1 MKRKD
6 NNDKPAFKLERGS
19 KRQKAA
25 YRVTKNQIKEPMKNT
40 KMECPW
46 NLVPKST
53 EPQKGRKYTVSV
65 AIPGSVI
72 EIAQSAELRTYLAG
86 EIARAVTIFEVDEV
100 IIYNEDPTRTM
111 ESSTSGVYEGSSK
124 PSDPNIFL
132 ARILQYLE
140 TPSYLRKLLFPVHKD
155 LQYTGLLNPLDAPHH
170 MRLDEMS
177 LYREGVTIDKPV
189 KQGAGSFVTCG
200 LRKDVKIDKHIKPG
214 VRVTVELDLDLI
226 QSNDNVKN
234 YKGKVVSPRQPREKH
249 GLYWGYQIRLAK
261 SISDVFKQSSFGA
274 KANYD
279 LTIGVSDHGDN
290 AYTTCAKL
298 LSTSEKSKDSK
309 DSDNDENDN
318 DDDTLSN
325 IPSTFNHM
333 LIVFGGQGGIENAV
347 EVDENIKINRNDTRS
362 LFDLYLNTCPYKGS
376 RSIRLE
382 EQILITMSALKTL
395 IQQKGAN

>member
-170 MRLDEMS
+170 MRLDEMR
-177 LYREGVTIDKPV
+177 LYRE
-189 KQGAGSFVTCG
+189 
-200 LRKDVKIDKHIKPG
+200 
-214 VRVTVELDLDLI
+214 
-226 QSNDNVKN
+226 
-234 YKGKVVSPRQPREKH
+234 
-249 GLYWGYQIRLAK
+249 
-261 SISDVFKQSSFGA
+261 
-274 KANYD
+274 
-279 LTIGVSDHGDN
+279 
-290 AYTTCAKL
+290 
-298 LSTSEKSKDSK
+298 
-309 DSDNDENDN
+309 
-318 DDDTLSN
+318 
-325 IPSTFNHM
+325 
-333 LIVFGGQGGIENAV
+333 
-347 EVDENIKINRNDTRS
+347 
-362 LFDLYLNTCPYKGS
+362 
-376 RSIRLE
+376 
-382 EQILITMSALKTL
+382 
-395 IQQKGAN
+395 

>member
-1 MKRKD
+1 MNKRKE
-6 NNDKPAFKLERGS
+6 NDKPAFKLERGS

-25 YRVTKNQIKEPMKNT
+25 YRITKNQIKEPMKNIKT
-40 KMECPW
+40 ECPW
-46 NLVPKST
+46 NLTPKEDGNT
-53 EPQKGRKYTVSV
+53 KGRKYTVSV

-86 EIARAVTIFEVDEV
+86 EIARALTIFEVDEV

-111 ESSTSGVYEGSSK
+111 ENTTSGVYEGSGK
-124 PSDPNIFL
+124 VADPNIFL

-170 MRLDEMS
+170 MRLDETS

-226 QSNDNVKN
+226 NSNDNVKN
-234 YKGKVVSPRQPREKH
+234 YKGKVVSSRQPREKH

-261 SISDVFKQSSFGA
+261 SISDVFKQTSFGS
-274 KANYD
+274 KTQYD
-279 LTIGVSDHGDN
+279 LTIGVSDHGSN

-298 LSTSEKSKDSK
+298 LSSEK
-309 DSDNDENDN
+309 NDN
-318 DDDTLSN
+318 DKDESLDN
-325 IPSTFNHM
+325 IPSTFQHM

-347 EVDENIKINRNDTRS
+347 EVDENITINRQDTKS
-362 LFDLYLNTCPYKGS
+362 LFDLYLNTCPFKGS

-382 EQILITMSALKTL
+382 EQILITMSTLKTL
-395 IQQKGAN
+395 IQQKGAK

>member
-6 NNDKPAFKLERGS
+6 NNNEKAPFKLERGS

-25 YRVTKNQIKEPMKNT
+25 YRVTKNQIKEPMKNI
-40 KMECPW
+40 KAECPW
-46 NLVPKST
+46 NLVPK
-53 EPQKGRKYTVSV
+53 EGDPNNKGRKYTVSV

-111 ESSTSGVYEGSSK
+111 ENTTSGVYEGSNK

-170 MRLDEMS
+170 MRLDETS

-226 QSNDNVKN
+226 QSGDNVKN

-261 SISDVFKQSSFGA
+261 SISDVFKQSSFGS

-279 LTIGVSDHGDN
+279 LTIGISDHGDN
-290 AYTTCAKL
+290 AYTTCSKL
-298 LSTSEKSKDSK
+298 LSSKNNDDS
-309 DSDNDENDN
+309 NDN
-318 DDDTLSN
+318 DDDDDNDDIKNN
-325 IPSTFNHM
+325 IPSTFNHL

-376 RSIRLE
+376 RAIRLE
-382 EQILITMSALKTL
+382 EQILITMSTLKTL

>member
-6 NNDKPAFKLERGS
+6 NNNEKAPFKLERGS

-25 YRVTKNQIKEPMKNT
+25 YRVTKNQIKEPMKNI
-40 KMECPW
+40 KAECPW
-46 NLVPKST
+46 NLVPK
-53 EPQKGRKYTVSV
+53 EGDPNNKGRKYTVSV

-111 ESSTSGVYEGSSK
+111 ENTTSGVYEGSNK

-170 MRLDEMS
+170 MRLDETS

-189 KQGAGSFVTCG
+189 KHGAGSFVTCG

-226 QSNDNVKN
+226 QSGDNVKN

-261 SISDVFKQSSFGA
+261 SISDVFKQSSFGS

-279 LTIGVSDHGDN
+279 LTIGISDHGDN
-290 AYTTCAKL
+290 AYTTCSKL
-298 LSTSEKSKDSK
+298 LSSKNNDDS
-309 DSDNDENDN
+309 NDN
-318 DDDTLSN
+318 DDDDDDNDDIKNN
-325 IPSTFNHM
+325 IPSTFNHL

-376 RSIRLE
+376 RAIRLE
-382 EQILITMSALKTL
+382 EQILITMSTLKTL

>member
-1 MKRKD
+1 
-6 NNDKPAFKLERGS
+6 
-19 KRQKAA
+19 
-25 YRVTKNQIKEPMKNT
+25 
-40 KMECPW
+40 MECPW
-46 NLVPKST
+46 NLVPKEGDNSH
-53 EPQKGRKYTVSV
+53 GRKYTVSV

-86 EIARAVTIFEVDEV
+86 EIARALTIFEVDEV

-111 ESSTSGVYEGSSK
+111 ENTTSGVYEGSSK

-170 MRLDEMS
+170 MRLDETS

-226 QSNDNVKN
+226 NSNDNAKN

-261 SISDVFKQSSFGA
+261 SISDVFKQTSFGA
-274 KANYD
+274 KAQYD
-279 LTIGVSDHGDN
+279 LTIG
-290 AYTTCAKL
+290 
-298 LSTSEKSKDSK
+298 
-309 DSDNDENDN
+309 DNDENSFD
-318 DDDTLSN
+318 N
-325 IPSTFNHM
+325 IPSTFQHM

-347 EVDENIKINRNDTRS
+347 EVDENIKINRHDTRS

-382 EQILITMSALKTL
+382 EQILITMSTLKTL
-395 IQQKGAN
+395 IQQKGAK

>member
-1 MKRKD
+1 MTNKRKD
-6 NNDKPAFKLERGS
+6 NNEKPAFKLERGS

-25 YRVTKNQIKEPMKNT
+25 YRVTKNQIKEPMKNI

-46 NLVPKST
+46 NLVPKEDDNSH
-53 EPQKGRKYTVSV
+53 GRKYTVSV

-86 EIARAVTIFEVDEV
+86 EIARALTIFEVDEV

-111 ESSTSGVYEGSSK
+111 ENTTSGVYEGSNK

-170 MRLDEMS
+170 MRLDETS

-226 QSNDNVKN
+226 NSNDNVKN

-261 SISDVFKQSSFGA
+261 SISDVFKQTSFGA
-274 KANYD
+274 KAQYD

-290 AYTTCAKL
+290 AYTICKKL
-298 LSTSEKSKDSK
+298 LSSEK
-309 DSDNDENDN
+309 E
-318 DDDTLSN
+318 DDDEGEEEEEISLDN
-325 IPSTFNHM
+325 IPSTFQHM

-347 EVDENIKINRNDTRS
+347 EVDENIKINRNDTKS
-362 LFDLYLNTCPYKGS
+362 LFDLYLNTCPFKGS

-382 EQILITMSALKTL
+382 EQILITMSTLKTL
-395 IQQKGAN
+395 IQQKGAK

>member
-1 MKRKD
+1 
-6 NNDKPAFKLERGS
+6 
-19 KRQKAA
+19 
-25 YRVTKNQIKEPMKNT
+25 
-40 KMECPW
+40 
-46 NLVPKST
+46 
-53 EPQKGRKYTVSV
+53 
-65 AIPGSVI
+65 
-72 EIAQSAELRTYLAG
+72 
-86 EIARAVTIFEVDEV
+86 
-100 IIYNEDPTRTM
+100 
-111 ESSTSGVYEGSSK
+111 
-124 PSDPNIFL
+124 
-132 ARILQYLE
+132 
-140 TPSYLRKLLFPVHKD
+140 
-155 LQYTGLLNPLDAPHH
+155 
-170 MRLDEMS
+170 
-177 LYREGVTIDKPV
+177 V

-382 EQILITMSALKTL
+382 EQILITMSTLKTL
-395 IQQKGAN
+395 IQQKGVN

>member
-1 MKRKD
+1 MTNKRKD
-6 NNDKPAFKLERGS
+6 TNDKPAFKIERGS

-25 YRVTKNQIKEPMKNT
+25 YRVTKNQIKEPMKNI
-40 KMECPW
+40 KVECPW
-46 NLVPKST
+46 NLVPKEDAPS
-53 EPQKGRKYTVSV
+53 KGRKYTVSV

-86 EIARAVTIFEVDEV
+86 QIARALTIFEVDEV
-100 IIYNEDPTRTM
+100 IIYNEDPTKTM
-111 ESSTSGVYEGSSK
+111 ENTTSGVYEGSSK

-261 SISDVFKQSSFGA
+261 SISDVFKQTSFGP
-274 KANYD
+274 KTQYD
-279 LTIGVSDHGDN
+279 LTVGVSDHGDN
-290 AYTTCAKL
+290 AYTTCAKI
-298 LSTSEKSKDSK
+298 LSTSSTSSSEQNKE
-309 DSDNDENDN
+309 DEEE
-318 DDDTLSN
+318 N
-325 IPSTFNHM
+325 IPSTFQHM

-347 EVDENIKINRNDTRS
+347 EVDENIKINRHDTRS
-362 LFDLYLNTCPYKGS
+362 LFDLYLNTCPFKGS
-376 RSIRLE
+376 RTIRLE
-382 EQILITMSALKTL
+382 EQILITMSTLKTV
-395 IQQKGAN
+395 IQQKGAK

>member
-6 NNDKPAFKLERGS
+6 NNNEKAPFKLERGS

-25 YRVTKNQIKEPMKNT
+25 YRVTKNQIKEPMKNI
-40 KMECPW
+40 KAECPW
-46 NLVPKST
+46 NLVPK
-53 EPQKGRKYTVSV
+53 EGDPNNKGRKYTVSV

-111 ESSTSGVYEGSSK
+111 ENTTSGVYEGSNK

-170 MRLDEMS
+170 MRLDETS

-226 QSNDNVKN
+226 QSGDNVKN

-261 SISDVFKQSSFGA
+261 SISDVFKQSSFGS

-279 LTIGVSDHGDN
+279 LTIGISDHGDN
-290 AYTTCAKL
+290 AYTTCSKL
-298 LSTSEKSKDSK
+298 LSSKNNDDS
-309 DSDNDENDN
+309 NDN
-318 DDDTLSN
+318 DDDDDDNDDIKNN
-325 IPSTFNHM
+325 IPSTFNHL

-376 RSIRLE
+376 RAIRLE
-382 EQILITMSALKTL
+382 EQILITMSTLKTL

>member
-1 MKRKD
+1 MTNKRKD
-6 NNDKPAFKLERGS
+6 NNEKPAFKLERGS

-25 YRVTKNQIKEPMKNT
+25 YRVTKNQIKEPMKNI

-46 NLVPKST
+46 NLVPKEDDNSH
-53 EPQKGRKYTVSV
+53 GRKYTVSV

-86 EIARAVTIFEVDEV
+86 EIARALTIFEVDEV

-111 ESSTSGVYEGSSK
+111 ENTTSGVYEGSNK

-170 MRLDEMS
+170 MRLDETS

-226 QSNDNVKN
+226 NSNDNVKN

-261 SISDVFKQSSFGA
+261 SISDVFKQTSFGA
-274 KANYD
+274 KAQYD

-290 AYTTCAKL
+290 AYTICKKL
-298 LSTSEKSKDSK
+298 LSSEK
-309 DSDNDENDN
+309 E
-318 DDDTLSN
+318 DDDEGEEEEENSLDN
-325 IPSTFNHM
+325 IPSTFQHM

-347 EVDENIKINRNDTRS
+347 EVDENIKINRNDTKS
-362 LFDLYLNTCPYKGS
+362 LFDLYLNTCPFKGS

-382 EQILITMSALKTL
+382 EQILITMSTLKTL
-395 IQQKGAN
+395 IQQKGAK

>member
-1 MKRKD
+1 MK
-6 NNDKPAFKLERGS
+6 
-19 KRQKAA
+19 
-25 YRVTKNQIKEPMKNT
+25 TM

-46 NLVPKST
+46 NLVPNKDDTTNS
-53 EPQKGRKYTVSV
+53 KGRKYTVSV

-86 EIARAVTIFEVDEV
+86 QIARAVTIFEVDEV
-100 IIYNEDPTRTM
+100 IIYNEDPTKSM
-111 ESSTSGVYEGSSK
+111 ENTTSGVYEGSNK

-170 MRLDEMS
+170 MRLDETS

-226 QSNDNVKN
+226 NSNENVKN

-279 LTIGVSDHGDN
+279 LTIGISDHGDN
-290 AYTTCAKL
+290 AYTTCTKL
-298 LSTSEKSKDSK
+298 LSGSSSTSS
-309 DSDNDENDN
+309 NNN
-318 DDDTLSN
+318 IDDDDETLNN
-325 IPSTFNHM
+325 IPSKFNHL

-347 EVDENIKINRNDTRS
+347 EVDENIKINRHDTRS

-376 RSIRLE
+376 RAIRLE
-382 EQILITMSALKTL
+382 EQILITMSTLKTL
-395 IQQKGAN
+395 IHEKGAN